1 MSVVPAI
8 TAFLSALAA
17 SLFLVVIF
25 RSMARRLDL
34 MDRPG
39 DNHKQHQHSVPLLG
53 GMAVY
58 CSWALTIFAGIAAA
72 RCGWLENSSI
82 SGFAEVSDGIQ
93 LSGRSLLF
101 LFAGAT
107 MALILGMIDDIF
119 PMSAKVKFSG
129 QFLVALLAVYG
140 GDIRLDFCPLPVV
153 GEMLTLFWIMLL
165 MNSINFFDNMDGLAA
180 GTVAIAFALFGV
192 VAYLSGQYLM
202 TVFCGA
208 ALGAVCGFWYFNTA
222 PATIFLGDSGS
233 HFLGYLAAVVAVKTT
248 YMHSTGEFFGVQV
261 LMPLFILALP
271 LFDTAMVV
279 VIRTL
284 NKKPFWIG
292 DHNHISHRFVKMGL
306 SREKAVILVHL
317 LALVIGLGVL
327 PLYWGDGA
335 TATVV
340 LIQSFLILGVV
351 SFLQFTLGRE
361 KK

>member
-8 TAFLSALAA
+8 IAFLSALAA
-17 SLFLVVIF
+17 SLFFVVIF
-25 RSMARRLDL
+25 RGMARRLDF

-39 DNHKQHQHSVPLLG
+39 DNHKQHKNSVPLLG
-53 GMAVY
+53 GIAVY
-58 CSWALTIFAGIAAA
+58 CSWALTIFAGISAV
-72 RCGWLENSSI
+72 RYGWPGSSSI
-82 SGFAEVSDGIQ
+82 RGFAEISAGIP
-93 LSGRSLLF
+93 LSGRSLFF
-101 LFAGAT
+101 LFSGAT

-140 GDIRLDFCPLPVV
+140 GNIRLDFCPSSVA
-153 GEMLTLFWIMLL
+153 GEMLTVFWIMLL

-180 GTVAIAFALFGV
+180 GMVAIAFALFGV
-192 VAYLSGQYLM
+192 IAYLSGQYLM

-233 HFLGYLAAVVAVKTT
+233 HFLGYLAAVVSVKTT
-248 YMHSTGEFFGVQV
+248 YMHSSGEFFGVQV

-306 SREKAVILVHL
+306 SREKAVMLVHL
-317 LALVIGLGVL
+317 LALVTGLGVL
-327 PLYWGDGA
+327 PLYWGNGG
-335 TATVV
+335 TAAVV
-340 LIQSFLILGVV
+340 LLQSCLILGVI
-351 SFLQFTLGRE
+351 SFLQFTLGRDE
-361 KK
+361 K